1 MLPFSKRDDI
11 AKVPRHRATD
21 AGVCVSEQ
29 KKYRATYAATS
40 IQAKA
45 HRTTDAGAC
54 VQENEHR
61 KDDAA
66 ASAQENGKLVTAH
79 VPKRMSIG
87 TLVPTQCPR

>member
-1 MLPFSKRDDI
+1 MLPFSKRDEK

-21 AGVCVSEQ
+21 AGVCVSEH
-29 KKYRATYAATS
+29 KYRATYAATS

-54 VQENEHR
+54 VQENEHP

-87 TLVPTQCPR
+87 TLVHTQCPR

>member
-1 MLPFSKRDDI
+1 MHPFSKRDDI
-11 AKVPRHRATD
+11 AKAPRHRATD
-21 AGVCVSEQ
+21 AGVGVSEH
-29 KKYRATYAATS
+29 KYRATYAATS

-66 ASAQENGKLVTAH
+66 ACAQENGKLVTAH